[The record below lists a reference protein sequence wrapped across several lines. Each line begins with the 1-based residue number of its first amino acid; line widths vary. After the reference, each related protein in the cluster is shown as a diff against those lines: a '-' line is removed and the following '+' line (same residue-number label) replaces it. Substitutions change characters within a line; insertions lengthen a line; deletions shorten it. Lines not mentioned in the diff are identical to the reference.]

1 MVRTSK
7 RSSAS
12 SATTAARPSRRPRPR
27 PALQTRSGALD
38 LAHPVLLGVLNATP
52 DSFSDGGRHLDPAR
66 AADTAVAMVAAGA
79 AALDLGAEST
89 RPGARP
95 VPADEQLHR
104 LLPVL
109 RAVRS
114 AVAVPLSVDT
124 TNAAVARAALDAG
137 ADLVN
142 DVSAG
147 RFDRAM
153 LPLCAR
159 ERVPIV
165 LMHMQGRPAT
175 MQRRPRYRDVVR
187 DVTDFLTRRAAAA
200 REAGVAA
207 DAIVLDPGIGFG
219 KTLAHN
225 LELLAKLDVVAN
237 LGYPI
242 LVGVSRKGFIGALL
256 DGAGP
261 ADRLHGTAAAVAL
274 AVAHG
279 ARILRV
285 HDVAAMRDVVAVAA
299 AVARA

>member
-1 MVRTSK
+1 
-7 RSSAS
+7 
-12 SATTAARPSRRPRPR
+12 
-27 PALQTRSGALD
+27 
-38 LAHPVLLGVLNATP
+38 
-52 DSFSDGGRHLDPAR
+52 
-66 AADTAVAMVAAGA
+66 MVAAGA